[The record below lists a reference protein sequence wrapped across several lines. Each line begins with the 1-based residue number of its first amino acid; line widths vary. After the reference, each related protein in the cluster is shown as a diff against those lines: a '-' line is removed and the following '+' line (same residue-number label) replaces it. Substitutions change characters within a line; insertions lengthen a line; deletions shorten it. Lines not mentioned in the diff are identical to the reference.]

1 MRFHRQSQLPRHH
14 RPSTAGLQHACA
26 PALPKELSGGPE
38 EATCATN
45 DYASSR
51 TRNGQSDASGTE
63 KVSGNYAHK
72 ALFAKS
78 TAFRA
83 LA

>member
-1 MRFHRQSQLPRHH
+1 MRFHQQAQLPHHH

-26 PALPKELSGGPE
+26 PALPKELSGVSE

-51 TRNGQSDASGTE
+51 TRKGQSDASGTE
-63 KVSGNYAHK
+63 EVC
-72 ALFAKS
+72 LEC
-78 TAFRA
+78 T
-83 LA
+83 